1 MNPWYQNLSDLE
13 KQQYRQNRVQQT
25 KRLKWYTNGETAI
38 RLKPWDP
45 IPTGFYLGRSDKY
58 KKSISEVAQERRDN
72 HPETRLFV
80 RNENNAS

>member
-25 KRLKWYTNGETAI
+25 KILKWYTNGETAI

-45 IPTGFYLGRSDKY
+45 IPTGFYLGRSNKY
-58 KKSISEVAQERRDN
+58 KKSISEVAQKRRDE

-80 RNENNAS
+80 RNEDNAS